1 MGAQVFYAGFF
12 PSSVFWPLTAVVLAG
27 SALGAMR
34 LCGAVHHS
42 VWSAWQVPST
52 PSSALRCPIVLAS
65 RAPYLFPTL
74 LCVSSHTAGGGVG
87 MQAALGVIGLATLPQ
102 ALWTAAHASSGSMV
116 PGAVGAATG
125 VLLMGL
131 QEAGRLPTAW
141 VCVTPPFRGCH

>member
-1 MGAQVFYAGFF
+1 
-12 PSSVFWPLTAVVLAG
+12 
-27 SALGAMR
+27 
-34 LCGAVHHS
+34 
-42 VWSAWQVPST
+42 
-52 PSSALRCPIVLAS
+52 
-65 RAPYLFPTL
+65 
-74 LCVSSHTAGGGVG
+74 